1 MITWGPLK
9 AKMVKEGLLEE
20 VAFNCKSQEKK
31 KKSADI
37 RRSSRQKASRN
48 DSTS

>member
-31 KKSADI
+31 KKKCRYKEVFQAKGK
-37 RRSSRQKASRN
+37 QE
-48 DSTS
+48 

>member
-31 KKSADI
+31 KKCGYKEVF
-37 RRSSRQKASRN
+37 QEKGKQE
-48 DSTS
+48 